1 MYRTANITFL
11 LWVSLPFEAN
21 LQQRSR
27 FNFSKFVLLK
37 NSIFFYETF
46 DQQGGNVDFTLRCEP
61 FALL

>member
-11 LWVSLPFEAN
+11 LWVSL
-21 LQQRSR
+21 QRSR

-37 NSIFFYETF
+37 NIIFFYETF
-46 DQQGGNVDFTLRCEP
+46 DQQGGDVDFTLKCEP